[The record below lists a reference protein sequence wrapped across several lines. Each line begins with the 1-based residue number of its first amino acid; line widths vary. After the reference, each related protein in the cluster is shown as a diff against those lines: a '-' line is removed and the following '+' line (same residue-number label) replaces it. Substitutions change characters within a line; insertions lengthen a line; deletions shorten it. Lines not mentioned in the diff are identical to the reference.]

1 MPPEE
6 RRASLI
12 EATLPL
18 LLTHGPS
25 LTTKQVAEAAGVAE
39 GTIFRAF
46 PSLNHLIDA
55 TTREALSAKRLRT
68 EIAALTP
75 GESLLEKTET
85 ALTVLM
91 RRMGDIRNLLHTVH
105 HGSGSAEDSPG
116 FDTARRTRGLNQREG
131 FDTTALPRSPEGDRL
146 NQPESDQ
153 AQGSPGF
160 DTARRTRGLNQRDGV
175 NQRGGCLRDE
185 LEARRQELD
194 AWLLEQLEPHID
206 ELAATPQEYIELLRT
221 LALGHVFT
229 HDATLTVE
237 TLAHFALHGAGKAS

>member
-46 PSLNHLIDA
+46 PSLGDLIDA
-55 TTREALSAKRLRT
+55 TTREAFSAERLRA
-68 EIAALTP
+68 EITAIAP
-75 GESLLEKTET
+75 GDSLLKKTET

-91 RRMGDIRNLLHTVH
+91 QRMGEIRNLLHTVH
-105 HGSGSAEDSPG
+105 HGSGLAGDSPG
-116 FDTARRTRGLNQREG
+116 FDTARRTRGLNQRNVV
-131 FDTTALPRSPEGDRL
+131 D
-146 NQPESDQ
+146 
-153 AQGSPGF
+153 
-160 DTARRTRGLNQRDGV
+160 
-175 NQRGGCLRDE
+175 QRGGCLRDE
-185 LEARRQELD
+185 LDARRQELD

-221 LALGHVFT
+221 LALGHVLN
-229 HDATLTVE
+229 HDAALTVE
-237 TLAHFALHGAGKAS
+237 TLAQLALHGAGKAS